1 MLAAGLGLGLVVG
14 LGLAGLTSTLAAALH
29 VGSERLLA
37 GFDALSGSH
46 TLELLRSRRLHG
58 LKSSGGCCEAI
69 CTLSDEILMV
79 LESAGGCC
87 EAVCIVLQCILMMF
101 L

>member
-1 MLAAGLGLGLVVG
+1 MKLGGFDLKVRFDCSIARLLDAAAGVGLGLVVG
-14 LGLAGLTSTLAAALH
+14 LDLAGLTSTRVAALH
-29 VGSERLLA
+29 VGSKRLLA

-69 CTLSDEILMV
+69 
-79 LESAGGCC
+79 
-87 EAVCIVLQCILMMF
+87 
-101 L
+101 